1 MTPPRSVMKPVD
13 VARLVESLLFVAGGP
28 VDEILLA
35 RTIDVTPDTLRKGLE
50 ELAALCE
57 SRGIRLMRD
66 GSRVQ
71 FVTDPLAAEYVER
84 FLGIEQRTGLSNA
97 ALEVLAIIAY
107 RQPVTRGGIEAIRGV
122 NSDNAVATL
131 LQRELIEEVGRASG
145 PGRPALFGT
154 TTRFL
159 EHFGLASH
167 EELPAIEFPA
177 EALPEVT
184 SEGQSPAGE

>member
-1 MTPPRSVMKPVD
+1 MRFPLETARAVRAVWPAELQDPGVFTCGGRIRNWDHDPEFLDGDFCDLKDVNLGSGGVD
-13 VARLVESLLFVAGGP
+13 DFRPS
-28 VDEILLA
+28 
-35 RTIDVTPDTLRKGLE
+35 
-50 ELAALCE
+50 
-57 SRGIRLMRD
+57 
-66 GSRVQ
+66 
-71 FVTDPLAAEYVER
+71 
-84 FLGIEQRTGLSNA
+84 A

-131 LQRELIEEVGRASG
+131 LQRELIEEVGRANG

-159 EHFGLASH
+159 EHFGLSSH

-184 SEGQSPAGE
+184 SEGQAASES